1 MLYSSEVYV
10 YTEGHRESATTTAS
24 QPWGCFLTVLY
35 LVGMIG
41 KCGDQRKSM
50 METIKKHLKQHVTTV
65 MILTYLQR
73 KVTAVTADHSKKK
86 VTHKE
91 AGHKPIFS
99 WLSHLLAGAWSVPE
113 TQWCYR
119 EPLGTSVISSN
130 PGPILQVIFST
141 QLKPLLPRQTCSLD
155 FKASTKISN
164 ELISKYQEPE
174 KFISK
179 T

>member
-1 MLYSSEVYV
+1 MLYSSEIYV

-41 KCGDQRKSM
+41 KCGDQRMST

-65 MILTYLQR
+65 MLLAYLQR

-91 AGHKPIFS
+91 TGHKPIFHGCHTC
-99 WLSHLLAGAWSVPE
+99 WLEHAQSQRHSGATGSPWEHL
-113 TQWCYR
+113 
-119 EPLGTSVISSN
+119 
-130 PGPILQVIFST
+130 
-141 QLKPLLPRQTCSLD
+141 
-155 FKASTKISN
+155 
-164 ELISKYQEPE
+164 
-174 KFISK
+174 
-179 T
+179 

>member
-24 QPWGCFLTVLY
+24 HPWGCFLTVLY

-41 KCGDQRKSM
+41 KCGDQRMSM
-50 METIKKHLKQHVTTV
+50 METIKKHLKQHVTIV
-65 MILTYLQR
+65 MLLTYLQI

-99 WLSHLLAGAWSVPE
+99 WLSHLLAGAWPVPE

-119 EPLGTSVISSN
+119 EPLGTSVSPATLAPSK
-130 PGPILQVIFST
+130 LSF
-141 QLKPLLPRQTCSLD
+141 LP
-155 FKASTKISN
+155 N
-164 ELISKYQEPE
+164 
-174 KFISK
+174 
-179 T
+179 